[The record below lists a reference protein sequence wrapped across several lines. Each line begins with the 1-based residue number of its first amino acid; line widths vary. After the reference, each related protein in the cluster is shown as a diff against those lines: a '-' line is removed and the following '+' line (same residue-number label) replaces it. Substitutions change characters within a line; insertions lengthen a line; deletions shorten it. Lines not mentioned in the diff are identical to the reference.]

1 MSLGQQIIKYRQLKE
16 LTQEQL
22 SKKIRVNTETIVNW
36 EENRNVP
43 NVNQLIKLCEILEV
57 SMNELLEIKTLQHYV
72 DTNQLLT
79 LIKQF
84 SQNQTRTNRRHFL
97 MIVLSVVFI
106 SFCAVTYTMSSQI
119 NNNNKIKQYENQL
132 IQLNGQMMIDYSN
145 LYHLVN
151 DTNNKQTIKAYHINF
166 SEIKEDY
173 TNIKIKTSLYEY

>member
-1 MSLGQQIIKYRQLKE
+1 MD
-16 LTQEQL
+16 
-22 SKKIRVNTETIVNW
+22 
-36 EENRNVP
+36 
-43 NVNQLIKLCEILEV
+43 
-57 SMNELLEIKTLQHYV
+57 ELLEIKTLQHYV
-72 DTNQLLT
+72 DTNQLLS

-151 DTNNKQTIKAYHINF
+151 DANNKQTIKAYHINF
-166 SEIKEDY
+166 SEIKED
-173 TNIKIKTSLYEY
+173 